1 MVEAPD
7 FEGRPPLHHLVN
19 SKQSGNFMECLKVL
33 LDNGADINQTDLTGR
48 SSVHIAAIG
57 QKAQRLKNLIEKD
70 ADLCLKNNAQQSG
83 LHFAMKYLPDITCN
97 ALESKFDRS
106 IQLSTT
112 RLETD
117 AETELRMDLNVLMPP
132 ISVSADSTNSP
143 RSEVELFTDI
153 LPSHQGSSRRLVE
166 KILLHPL
173 SQTYLN
179 LKWAQTQKFYYL
191 LIVLTHLVYSVVFSI
206 YSLSVYR
213 VLCPYNA
220 TTSKTS
226 ENMTS
231 ATNESGNI
239 KCREHFS
246 IGAYQGNFFLFS
258 FLISNDTYLRSE
270 FPKMVAYSL

>member
-1 MVEAPD
+1 
-7 FEGRPPLHHLVN
+7 
-19 SKQSGNFMECLKVL
+19 
-33 LDNGADINQTDLTGR
+33 
-48 SSVHIAAIG
+48 
-57 QKAQRLKNLIEKD
+57 
-70 ADLCLKNNAQQSG
+70 
-83 LHFAMKYLPDITCN
+83 
-97 ALESKFDRS
+97 
-106 IQLSTT
+106 
-112 RLETD
+112 
-117 AETELRMDLNVLMPP
+117 MDLNVLMPP
-132 ISVSADSTNSP
+132 ISISADSANSP